1 MIDVNITF
9 PREDMEAYRE
19 QMNRLVTLMGKEP
32 KEAVRMAMIAL
43 LKALA
48 ASTRVAPKL
57 RKVVKNKDPRAG
69 KDRRVAVWGVEKY
82 KDGKPVFSPIYR
94 GGEYGAKLKY
104 ISRSKVLAK
113 VGDEWVPFQAG
124 SGEFE
129 IPGLMQH
136 WKRKISHRGLAKAT
150 WGWSAQRLFPT
161 SVRYDGRKPVRQTYS
176 VTQRGEGNGFSVT
189 VSNDLDYITKAL
201 GGGRGPAVSSAM
213 ARAAVTLKNRID
225 MRLKGALK

>member
-32 KEAVRMAMIAL
+32 KEAVRMATLAL

-48 ASTRVAPKL
+48 ASTRKAPKTARIRKDTIRRINL
-57 RKVVKNKDPRAG
+57 RTGKVSSRTVQYSYLVERY
-69 KDRRVAVWGVEKY
+69 DRKTGTMRNILLPATSLEEAKSARVAQIRY
-82 KDGKPVFSPIYR
+82 
-94 GGEYGAKLKY
+94 A
-104 ISRSKVLAK
+104 
-113 VGDEWVPFQAG
+113 
-124 SGEFE
+124 
-129 IPGLMQH
+129 
-136 WKRKISHRGLAKAT
+136 GLAKAS

-189 VSNDLDYITKAL
+189 VSNDLDYISKAL

-225 MRLKGALK
+225 RRLKGALK